1 MFHARGE
8 ITVTGTSTV
17 TFHYDPGS
25 DSTARRTTLGGLAVD
40 LPPHAHFEGQFAE
53 LAVESVTP

>member
-53 LAVESVTP
+53 LVVESVTP